1 LHEAYDFKDMI
12 FGEEIAGT
20 GSEILPNEFKL
31 YVPYP
36 NPFNPV
42 TTIRFSVGSQYPA
55 SLRIYDLNGR
65 LVETLANKKLNA
77 GEHEIVWNADGM
89 ASGMYIVKLVS
100 GEQRQIQKL
109 ILLK

>member
-1 LHEAYDFKDMI
+1 
-12 FGEEIAGT
+12 
-20 GSEILPNEFKL
+20 
-31 YVPYP
+31 
-36 NPFNPV
+36 
-42 TTIRFSVGSQYPA
+42 
-55 SLRIYDLNGR
+55 
-65 LVETLANKKLNA
+65 VETLANKKLNA